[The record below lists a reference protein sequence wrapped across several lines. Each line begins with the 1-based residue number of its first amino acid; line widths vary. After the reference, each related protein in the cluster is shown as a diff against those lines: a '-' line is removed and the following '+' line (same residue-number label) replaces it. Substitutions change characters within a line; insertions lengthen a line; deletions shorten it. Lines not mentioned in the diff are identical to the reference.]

1 MDEIAEPSSE
11 LDGSDRPG
19 AAGSPSSVP
28 HGLPSSLPHVLPSP
42 LLPDDL
48 GLTWRPLSTQD
59 AGALFALIAAI
70 EAADRPP
77 YRTSSV
83 EVDEIVKGDWK
94 DLAADTIVGVDTT
107 GELRAYATVEIRP
120 GDVSTIRAFVVGGV
134 HPQARGVGVGTAL
147 VAWMTARARAKLAAR
162 TDSGPG
168 RIAAYLDDS
177 APEQWHHYE
186 DAGYTAQRF
195 YATLRRDLSTPI
207 HTQDLDEGLRIA
219 QWSAEVDDATRLAH
233 NDAFQDHWGSEPA
246 TVQSWVQGR
255 STFAPAW
262 SFVVLDDDR
271 RSATGEPF
279 VAGYLLSGR
288 YEQDWPIAGYTSGY
302 IETLGVRRAY
312 RGRKIAVALLAEAMN
327 AYHDDGMEYAELDVD
342 TDNPSGAFGL
352 YSTLGFTKVQGSRM
366 YSIELAHVGPAA
378 WETGTFDPRN

>member
-1 MDEIAEPSSE
+1 MDEIAGPNST
-11 LDGSDRPG
+11 LNGSDPG
-19 AAGSPSSVP
+19 AGADHSERPRT
-28 HGLPSSLPHVLPSP
+28 

-48 GLTWRPLSTQD
+48 GLVWRPLDAQD
-59 AGALFALIAAI
+59 TGALFTLIAAI

-77 YRTSSV
+77 YRTSAIEV
-83 EVDEIVKGDWK
+83 EEMVEGDWK
-94 DLAADTIVGVDTT
+94 DLAADTIVGVDAS
-107 GELRAYATVEIRP
+107 GELRAYATVEVRP

-134 HPQARGVGVGTAL
+134 HPQVRGVGIGTAL

-162 TDSGPG
+162 TDRCPG

-177 APEQWHHYE
+177 APQQWHHYE

-195 YATLRRDLSTPI
+195 YATLRRDLRADLYP
-207 HTQDLDEGLRIA
+207 QDLGPGLRI
-219 QWSAEVDDATRLAH
+219 QRWSAEVDDATRLAH

-255 STFAPAW
+255 ATFAPAW
-262 SFVVLDDDR
+262 SFVVLDDDH
-271 RSATGEPF
+271 RSADGEPF

-312 RGRKIAVALLAEAMN
+312 RGRKIAVALLAEAMT
-327 AYHDDGMEYAELDVD
+327 AYRDDGMEYAELDVD

-352 YSTLGFTKVQGSRM
+352 YTTLGFTKVQGSRM
-366 YSIELAHVGPAA
+366 FSIELGEVGPAA
-378 WETGTFDPRN
+378 LEREARP